1 MLRLFKKAICNVE
14 FNLLMKFACELVV
27 TDVLPAV
34 RRELANELTNV
45 YFLTQKDVAVLFGV
59 TDAAVCQYK
68 KGIRGKSEQIMNGP
82 YAERFKEEISLSA
95 ELLNSGK
102 SDITKELCRLCA
114 FAKSSGLLD
123 TLNANAHDDL
133 YTKCTECP
141 NKGHEI
147 AKGELLTDVY

>member
-1 MLRLFKKAICNVE
+1 
-14 FNLLMKFACELVV
+14 MKFACELVV

-34 RRELANELTNV
+34 RRELANELTDV
-45 YFLTQKDVAVLFGV
+45 YFLTQKEVATLFGV

-68 KGIRGKSEQIMNGP
+68 KGIRGKNEQIMNGP
-82 YAERFKEEISLSA
+82 FAERFKEEISLSA
-95 ELLNSGK
+95 ELLNGGK

-123 TLNANAHDDL
+123 SLNASSHDEL
-133 YTKCTECP
+133 YIKCSECP

-147 AKGELLTDVY
+147 AKGELLTDIY

>member
-1 MLRLFKKAICNVE
+1 MLFKKAISNVE
-14 FNLLMKFACELVV
+14 FSLLMKFACELVV

-45 YFLTQKDVAVLFGV
+45 YFLTQKNVAILFGV

-68 KGIRGKSEQIMNGP
+68 KGIRGKSEQILNGP
-82 YAERFKEEISLSA
+82 YGQRFKDEISLSA
-95 ELLNSGK
+95 ELLNNGG

-114 FAKSSGLLD
+114 FAKTSGLLD
-123 TLNANAHDDL
+123 SLNESSHDDL

-147 AKGELLTDVY
+147 AQGNLLTDVY